1 MSAPSARAQS
11 SAIPWGFLGDGS
23 MLVLV
28 RQPPDGSEILSQDER
43 LGTSSPTPILWEGR
57 GLEIELTIDRAYLMK
72 PPNKFTNYGV
82 WRASRWMD
90 TSPTPRDPPRPRPLC
105 PFTWLFVCN
114 L

>member
-1 MSAPSARAQS
+1 MAQ
-11 SAIPWGFLGDGS
+11 
-23 MLVLV
+23 
-28 RQPPDGSEILSQDER
+28 ILSQDER

-57 GLEIELTIDRAYLMK
+57 GLEIELTMDRAYVMK

-105 PFTWLFVCN
+105 PFTWLFVRN